1 MCTTSYRVRGM
12 RIFIRKVERVV
23 DSAVDFKRVENGI
36 GSDALIYVSICGV
49 IIDRRR
55 QTPVKFQG

>member
-1 MCTTSYRVRGM
+1 M

-23 DSAVDFKRVENGI
+23 DSAVDFQRVENRSGGDGLI
-36 GSDALIYVSICGV
+36 HGSISGV
-49 IIDRRR
+49 ITARRP